1 MGIAIALP
9 IVAAGT
15 AIIDVAAVVVGAAGI
30 AGTAIYIAEHMK
42 DKRRSTAEHTK
53 NKRPSTEDKHEK
65 GEARRRKEGGTKREQ
80 KDVIQRGAVNVVDFM
95 IVSVITYTITFTTK
109 KITIGIQACEGRL
122 PFLCFS
128 DMEAPGTEAVYGFWN
143 DLKEH
148 TYHMGTWSN
157 ETKGLIHW
165 FAFPPGQQGA
175 NSFPVHSFWDDA
187 NRSHSF
193 HMGDPWYPGETKGD
207 IHFYAYNYQ
216 HPGTFPV
223 HSYWDDEHRDH
234 AYAMV
239 LA

>member
-1 MGIAIALP
+1 MGAAIALP

-15 AIIDVAAVVVGAAGI
+15 AIIDVAAVVVGAV
-30 AGTAIYIAEHMK
+30 GTAIYI
-42 DKRRSTAEHTK
+42 AEHTK

-65 GEARRRKEGGTKREQ
+65 GEARRRRDQERAERRNPKRRRKCCGLHVCVCDNIYNNVHYEEDHSEFKPTKGDCHFYAFPYQ
-80 KDVIQRGAVNVVDFM
+80 
-95 IVSVITYTITFTTK
+95 
-109 KITIGIQACEGRL
+109 
-122 PFLCFS
+122 
-128 DMEAPGTEAVYGFWN
+128 APGTEPVYGFWN
-143 DLKEH
+143 DDLKEH
-148 TYHMGTWSN
+148 TYHMGGTWSN
-157 ETKGLIHW
+157 ETNGLIHW